1 MSTPTPSNIIVLAD
15 RRPGGALER
24 LAREADGSENPPSDL
39 RDASLWENLLV
50 TGSQLMVASRQM
62 KSGHTTPAHAAAYLF
77 RLAQHMEQMSLRAD
91 RLERKYRKAKKK
103 AKR

>member
-1 MSTPTPSNIIVLAD
+1 
-15 RRPGGALER
+15 
-24 LAREADGSENPPSDL
+24 
-39 RDASLWENLLV
+39 
-50 TGSQLMVASRQM
+50 MVASRQM